1 MNRKYQTERHLENV
15 RRKILESAKE
25 LFVQQGYKKTTIR
38 QIVEKSGVLTGSIYY
53 LYKNKEDIFKALVLS
68 LFKQCSNL
76 IDEHFSE
83 ESPAFK
89 YAALCTIELRA
100 VEVNEL
106 IRESY
111 YEGYTS
117 NVIFE
122 KMVEHMTQLAEQS
135 FADRCPGWSHED
147 YYIRTLLF
155 KSAMRGCLAEFYFEK
170 QCNAAKCRK
179 MLLRLALST
188 FQIEGKEIGGILE
201 RIEAMDAHWLK
212 IVDRLCQQSMQ
223 LKK

>member
-1 MNRKYQTERHLENV
+1 MNKKYQTEKHLENV
-15 RRKILESAKE
+15 RSKILESAKE

-68 LFKQCSNL
+68 LIKQCSDL
-76 IDEHFSE
+76 INKHFVE

-111 YEGYTS
+111 YDGYTS
-117 NVIFE
+117 NAIFE
-122 KMVEHMTQLAEQS
+122 KMVEHMTQMSEQN
-135 FADRCPGWSHED
+135 FADLFSGWSHED
-147 YYIRTLLF
+147 YYIRTLLI
-155 KSAMRGCLAEFYFEK
+155 KSAMRGCIAEFYFEK
-170 QCNAAKCRK
+170 QGDAAKCRK

-188 FQIEGKEIGGILE
+188 FQVKENEIAGILG
-201 RIEAMDAHWLK
+201 RIEAMDAHWLE
-212 IVDRLCQQSMQ
+212 IVDRLCQQSMR